1 MNFFS
6 LAINNLTNF
15 ENFHKPR
22 FSIKQENLAVQLQS
36 IYSKLKPTVAVAIV
50 LGMMCTKVH
59 AQESG
64 GIATNP
70 FPSSPNY
77 NSGTTN
83 GTAGSVEVGE
93 LGPGDG
99 EGGLPGGEGGT
110 NDIPFDGG
118 VSLFLAA
125 GIGVALNRTKKH
137 IVKSV

>member
-1 MNFFS
+1 M
-6 LAINNLTNF
+6 
-15 ENFHKPR
+15 
-22 FSIKQENLAVQLQS
+22 QLQS
-36 IYSKLKPTVAVAIV
+36 IYSKLKPTVAIAIV
-50 LGMMCTKVH
+50 LGLMCAKVN

-77 NSGTTN
+77 NSGGTTN
-83 GTAGSVEVGE
+83 GTTGGVQVGE

-118 VSLFLAA
+118 ISLFLAA
-125 GIGVALNRTKKH
+125 GIGLALKRTR
-137 IVKSV
+137 KSTAGLV